1 MAAPANC
8 THSFKVIK
16 SDTTIVS
23 WNCNICHTGPY
34 QSVYECQ
41 NCKLK
46 TCRPCAAK
54 S

>member
-8 THSFKVIK
+8 QHQFTVIK
-16 SDTTIVS
+16 SDTTLIQ
-23 WNCNICHTGPY
+23 WNCHVCHSGPHS
-34 QSVYECQ
+34 SVYECK

-46 TCRPCAAK
+46 TCRPCASK

>member
-8 THSFKVIK
+8 QHSYKVVK
-16 SDTTIVS
+16 SDTTLIQ
-23 WNCNICHTGPY
+23 WTCNRCLSTQHSTI
-34 QSVYECQ
+34 YECQ

-46 TCRPCAAK
+46 TCEKCASK

>member
-8 THSFKVIK
+8 QHNFKVIK
-16 SDTTIVS
+16 SDTTLIQ
-23 WNCNICHTGPY
+23 WNCHVCHSGPH
-34 QSVYECQ
+34 SHVFECQ